1 LIDQLLDVIR
11 LETERAE
18 SLQGFQIV
26 HSLGGGT
33 GSGMGSLLLCKL
45 REEFPDKMLWTWS
58 LTETSIDEC
67 VLRPYNN
74 MLAMQYLI
82 ENTDAVVYIDDDASY
97 KACLRGRITKPTY
110 NHLNTITAN
119 IMSNVT
125 CSMRL
130 DSSEFTSLRK
140 ISTNLVPFPRQHFL
154 TVGTS
159 PLNSEF
165 IENTGDHSVT
175 PVTLAEISS
184 QLFEP
189 QNMMLAIDDQNKSWK
204 HLATM
209 CSFRGTMH
217 PLEIADFI
225 NVTRDKRSSNFVP
238 WIPDNVKWTHCE
250 TSAPGVNMSG
260 TYLANSTAVIDIFQQ
275 LETQFSALFRRK
287 AFLYHYRGEGMDE
300 MEFKEAHANMKDLIA
315 EYQQYQD
322 IDIETRLGEHYCSDD
337 EVE

>member
-1 LIDQLLDVIR
+1 
-11 LETERAE
+11 
-18 SLQGFQIV
+18 
-26 HSLGGGT
+26 
-33 GSGMGSLLLCKL
+33 MGSLLLCKL
-45 REEFPDKMLWTWS
+45 LEEFPDKMLWTWS

-74 MLAMQYLI
+74 MLAMHCLI

-217 PLEIADFI
+217 PLEIAELI
-225 NVTRDKRSSNFVP
+225 NVTCDKRSSNFVP

-250 TSAPGVNMSG
+250 TTAPGVNMSG
-260 TYLANSTAVIDIFQQ
+260 TYLANSTAVIDIFQR
-275 LETQFSALFRRK
+275 LNKQFNALFRRK
-287 AFLYHYRGEGMDE
+287 AFLYHYTSSTLDE
-300 MEFKEAHANMKDLIA
+300 MELTEAQSNLVDLIE
-315 EYQQYQD
+315 EYQLYQD
-322 IDIETRLGEHYCSDD
+322 ATIEEKTGDKYYCSDD
-337 EVE
+337 EVV